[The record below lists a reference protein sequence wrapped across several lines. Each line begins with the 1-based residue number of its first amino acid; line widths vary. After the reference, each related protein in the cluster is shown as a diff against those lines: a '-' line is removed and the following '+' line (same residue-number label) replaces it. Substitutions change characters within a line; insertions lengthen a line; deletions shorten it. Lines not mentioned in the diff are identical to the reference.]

1 MRLFTAFDPPDARCR
16 RYATLQSDAL
26 DARWT
31 PPANYHVTLRFIGEV
46 DADAGEAFA
55 EALQAVNAEAVTA
68 RPYGLD
74 ALPSRDNPR
83 VLTVG
88 LERTSSLMALYDAV
102 SAALEAE
109 GLDPEGRRYRPHVTL
124 ARLDDAPAEAVHR
137 FIRSHEGADLE
148 AFRVG
153 TFHLY
158 ESRLTPDGAVHEKR
172 RSYVLADE

>member
-16 RYATLQSDAL
+16 RYASLQSGAL

-31 PPANYHVTLRFIGEV
+31 PPANFHVTLRFIGEV
-46 DADAGEAFA
+46 DADVGEAFA
-55 EALQAVNAEAVTA
+55 EALQAVNAEAVSA

-88 LERTSSLMALYDAV
+88 LERTPALMGLYDAV

-124 ARLDDAPAEAVHR
+124 ARLDGAPAEAVHR
-137 FIRSHEGADLE
+137 FIRSHDVDFEP
-148 AFRVG
+148 FRVG
-153 TFHLY
+153 AFHLY
-158 ESRLTPDGAVHEKR
+158 ESRLAPDGAVHER
-172 RSYVLADE
+172 RRTYALDDE